1 MRVIDVFTTEIM
13 IVIIANIGGKIQF
26 LIQESINILVAIN
39 SKGIHLIRKS
49 IHLLKISGK

>member
-1 MRVIDVFTTEIM
+1 MRVIGALTTEIM

-49 IHLLKISGK
+49 IHLLMISEK